1 MSDGRGASARHVV
14 IAVLSNPPRSAQHGR
29 MDHTQTTL
37 SFIGQ
42 VVCRP
47 LSLATSAAIVS
58 STGCGYISRQHG
70 MNRFSDSTMIA
81 HLFLL
86 LGCVRASAIA
96 SRQGNLTCDAGATL
110 CGDTCVD
117 LNTDRFNCGECGG
130 WCAVA
135 GNQCRDG
142 VCGCEDGTERCGP
155 FCANLQTDDLH
166 CGRCDRSVS
175 PTSQTQLIPVWPELG
190 GKAYEV

>member
-1 MSDGRGASARHVV
+1 MYTLGCGTG
-14 IAVLSNPPRSAQHGR
+14 HGR
-29 MDHTQTTL
+29 WPWCFRAACGHCSALQSSAIRTAHPHGPHPDHIKLHWPGGMRAIKL
-37 SFIGQ
+37 SDLG
-42 VVCRP
+42 CNR
-47 LSLATSAAIVS
+47 LYSAGHIN
-58 STGCGYISRQHG
+58 RQRG
-70 MNRFSDSTMIA
+70 INPSSDSTMLMPLLLI
-81 HLFLL
+81 L

-96 SRQGNLTCDAGATL
+96 SRQGNLTCDAGTTL

-166 CGRCDRSVS
+166 CGVCDRSVS
-175 PTSQTQLIPVWPELG
+175 PTSDQTQTS
-190 GKAYEV
+190 AA